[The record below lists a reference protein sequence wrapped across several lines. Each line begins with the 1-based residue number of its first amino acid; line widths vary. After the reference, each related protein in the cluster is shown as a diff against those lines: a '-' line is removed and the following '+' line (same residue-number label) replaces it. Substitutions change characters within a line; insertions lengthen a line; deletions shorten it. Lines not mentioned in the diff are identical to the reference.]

1 MGRKLIVSAVG
12 WSGSGKTSFL
22 ERAVAECARRGI
34 PCSAAKATRHAG
46 DFEPEGKDS
55 ARYRAAGAGE
65 VAFVGLARGPEGP
78 AGLTVL
84 FEPTPSE
91 PDRAFLERL
100 FPGSPLVFA
109 EGLVVEGALRL
120 LVAGP
125 APGEEGLKRP
135 LDWADILVTADPALA
150 ALAKGLGKAVV
161 RPDAAATFVDMLEE
175 LMERD
180 VTVTSGGKAVPLNP
194 FVKEIVANT
203 VAALV
208 GCLKKA
214 DADEE
219 IVVTIKPASK

>member
-1 MGRKLIVSAVG
+1 MDLIVSAVG
-12 WSGSGKTSFL
+12 WSGIGKTSFL
-22 ERAVAECARRGI
+22 ERAVAECAGRGI

-46 DFEPEGKDS
+46 DFEPEGKDT
-55 ARYRAAGAGE
+55 ARYREAGAGE
-65 VAFVGLARGPEGP
+65 VAFIGLSREAGAP

-84 FEPTPSE
+84 FEPTPPE
-91 PDRAFLERL
+91 PGRAFLEGL
-100 FPGSPLVFA
+100 FPRSALVFA

-125 APGEEGLKRP
+125 APGVEGLKRP
-135 LDWADILVTADPALA
+135 LEWADVLVTADPALA

-161 RPDAAATFVDMLEE
+161 PPDAAALFVDLLEE

-180 VTVTSGGKAVPLNP
+180 VSVTSGGKAVPLNP

-219 IVVTIKPASK
+219 IVVTIKPASN